1 MLSSRTLL
9 SYFILLIFNLFF
21 QQVLTAQQNKSI
33 NTYFNQIE
41 GLVYD
46 GETGEPIE
54 FAIIRIFQGK
64 DTVFKF
70 GGITDANGKFLFSN
84 LSDGLFTVKISS
96 VGYREHS
103 VNNIILND
111 KYRTHKCGRVNIFSS
126 SVDLKS
132 VEVVAED
139 ESEKSTY
146 QIDVDKKIYTVSKDI
161 VSTNGTAGDVL
172 QNIPSV
178 FVTQDGDVS
187 LRGGNVKIF
196 INGRPSGLMG
206 ISRDQILDYIPAS
219 MIEKIEV
226 ITNPSSRYDA
236 EGGAGIINIILK
248 KQKKPGFNGFLIAN
262 VGTLDKYNSSVNL
275 NFNQGKINIFGSY
288 DIKSYNI
295 ANTEIKNRTSRP
307 LGKLKYTDQDR
318 NWFRKNLS
326 QNERINIEYRIN
338 DKNTIAAS
346 VLNTRFTGNDNGI
359 LRYNQLDSLRD
370 PTSIYNREIN
380 EIDKDYST
388 DYTLNYTKKFKKSQ
402 QLLTS
407 DFSYSTSKEITS
419 GDIKQNFFNLNNTP
433 STKLPAIINTY
444 NINLQDNFIWQLDYT
459 HPITKKDKLEIG
471 LKSRNRNTNST
482 YQLDNFIYPFNA
494 FIRDDSISNSISFKE
509 QVNAAYV
516 AYKKKIKKIGFK
528 FGLRAEHTVTDFIQ
542 VENFSEVKRNY
553 FNLFPSTH
561 WSWELKKENNITFS
575 YAKRIDRP
583 SLSQINS
590 LQKYNDPQFLFR
602 GNPNILPELVHSF
615 DISHIKNWKKN
626 SFSSSVYYRT
636 GKNDMQRITTLDSNG
651 VTLTTYRNLKST
663 KNVGAEFYAYL
674 FFHKKFRISSSFN
687 VYRKIIDATNLGS
700 AYFSDRYTWNSKVN
714 LNFILWKN
722 ANFQFTANYQAPTYT
737 PWTNNY
743 NQFFADFAFRQ
754 DLWKKKVSFSIRCSD
769 IFWSQ
774 RRITETFDY
783 NYSIYN
789 KYRKESR
796 IVFFSITIRP
806 FGLSKKMKEPA
817 KDNDI
822 INDDRD
828 PDKQ

>member
-1 MLSSRTLL
+1 M
-9 SYFILLIFNLFF
+9 FFHQILFG
-21 QQVLTAQQNKSI
+21 QQNKL
-33 NTYFNQIE
+33 NNLNLNQIE

-46 GETGEPIE
+46 AETGEPIE
-54 FAIIRIFQGK
+54 FAIVRAFFGK
-64 DTVFKF
+64 DTVFKV
-70 GGITDANGKFLFSN
+70 GGITDANGKFLLSN
-84 LSDGLFTVKISS
+84 LLDGMYSIKISS
-96 VGYREHS
+96 VGYRVHTLS
-103 VNNIILND
+103 NILLND
-111 KYRTHKCGRVNIFSS
+111 KNRTHKSGRINLFSS

-139 ESEKSTY
+139 ETEKSTY

-187 LRGGNVKIF
+187 LRGGNVKIY

-262 VGTLDKYNSSVNL
+262 AGTQDKYNSSVNL
-275 NFNQGKINIFGSY
+275 NFNQGKINIFGSF

-295 ANTEIKNRTSRP
+295 ANTEIKNRSSRP

-318 NWFRKNLS
+318 DWFRKNLS
-326 QNERINIEYRIN
+326 QNERLNIEYRIN
-338 DKNTIAAS
+338 DRNTIAAS
-346 VLNTRFTGNDNGI
+346 VLNTHFRGDDNGV
-359 LRYNQLDSLRD
+359 LRYNKFDSLRN
-370 PTSIYNREIN
+370 PTSIYNRVIGEKDN
-380 EIDKDYST
+380 DYST
-388 DYTLNYTKKFKKSQ
+388 DYTLNYTRKFKKSQ

-407 DFSYSTSKEITS
+407 DFSYSSSKEITI
-419 GDIKQNFFNLNNTP
+419 GEIKQNFFNLNFTP

-444 NINLQDNFIWQLDYT
+444 NTDIQNNLVWQLDYV
-459 HPITKKDKLEIG
+459 HPFTKKGKLEIG
-471 LKSRNRNTNST
+471 LKSKNRKINSS
-482 YQLDNFIYPFNA
+482 YDLDNFIYPFNS
-494 FIRDDSISNSISFKE
+494 FIRDTTISNSISYKE
-509 QVNAAYV
+509 QINAAYI
-516 AYKKKIKKIGFK
+516 AFKKKIKKLGFK
-528 FGLRAEHTVTDFIQ
+528 FGVRAEHTVTDFIQ
-542 VENFSEVKRNY
+542 VGNYNEVKRNY
-553 FNLFPSTH
+553 YNLFPSTH
-561 WSWELKKENNITFS
+561 WSWELKKENTVTFS

-583 SLSQINS
+583 NLSQINS

-602 GNPNILPELVHSF
+602 GNPYILPELVHSF

-626 SFSSSVYYRT
+626 SFSSSIYYRT
-636 GKNDMQRITTLDSNG
+636 GKNDMQRITTLDTNG
-651 VTLTTYRNLKST
+651 VTLTTYKNLKNT
-663 KNVGAEFYAYL
+663 QNLGAEFYAYL
-674 FFHKKFRISSSFN
+674 FFNKKFRISSSLN
-687 VYRKIIDATNLGS
+687 VYRKIIDARNLGNS
-700 AYFSDRYTWNSKVN
+700 YFTDRYTWNSKVN
-714 LNFILWKN
+714 LNFIQWKN
-722 ANFQFTANYQAPTYT
+722 SNFQFTANYQAPTYT

-743 NQFFADFAFRQ
+743 YQFFADFAFRQ

-769 IFWSQ
+769 IFWTQ

-783 NYSIYN
+783 NYQIYN
-789 KYRKESR
+789 KYRKQSR

-806 FGLSKKMKEPA
+806 FRLNKKIKEPA
-817 KDNDI
+817 KDSDI